1 MRLVHDPDQEL
12 LDRVLRAAHRVEA
25 PEISEQ
31 EARERAERA
40 TARAAAFERRRRAV
54 VATFATAVAAAV
66 VLALTWGLV
75 PTRAPEPHARSAPPD
90 VPDVLRPDVRRPDV
104 PSDARLP
111 SGDRLVVASG
121 TRYEV
126 ESTGHDRRIRLDHG
140 EVRFE
145 VAHVEGGSFTVLVD
159 DVTVRVRGTVFSVRA
174 DRGVI
179 VEVFEGS
186 VEVRR
191 GNARFVLTGG
201 DRWFSED
208 VAIGDAPRE
217 GEHAEPPHDTPR
229 TEADPRRP
237 ARTHDVRGSTS
248 QEGTAPARGA
258 AEDALTTDDDR
269 LREAREL
276 LRARD
281 FVGALEVCGG
291 RDEADWLLL
300 RADALRGLGRSRDAA
315 EAYDAAVLRLSDARR
330 ASAGY
335 AAARLWSESSDG
347 ADAAL
352 ASLRTGHATR
362 PGSAIEERARVL
374 EIELLLRVGGD
385 PRAQLEEYVRR
396 FPDTSTARELR
407 RRLGTSP

>member
-25 PEISEQ
+25 PEIEEQ

-66 VLALTWGLV
+66 VLALTGALV

-90 VPDVLRPDVRRPDV
+90 VPDVLRPDV

-126 ESTGHDRRIRLDHG
+126 ESTGRDRRIRLDRG

-145 VAHVEGGSFTVLVD
+145 VAHVDGGSFTVLAGGVA
-159 DVTVRVRGTVFSVRA
+159 VRVRGTVFSVRA
-174 DRGVI
+174 DRGVT

-191 GNARFVLTGG
+191 GDARFVLTGG

-217 GEHAEPPHDTPR
+217 REHAEPPRDTPR

-237 ARTHDVRGSTS
+237 ARTHDVRDSTS
-248 QEGTAPARGA
+248 QEGTAPSREA
-258 AEDALTTDDDR
+258 AEDAFTTDDDR

-291 RDEADWLLL
+291 REEADWLLL

-385 PRAQLEEYVRR
+385 PRAQIEEYVRR